1 MTASRKSTSR
11 SSPARDDDGWLVDP
25 KSGALIGP
33 DPAIER
39 EMTVAELERAKPR
52 GGRPRLPA
60 GQHRRQLTLRLAPD
74 TIAALRALGPGWN
87 AFAEEA
93 VLKALKRHKG

>member
-1 MTASRKSTSR
+1 M
-11 SSPARDDDGWLVDP
+11 RDRDGWLIDP
-25 KSGALIGP
+25 KTGALIGP
-33 DPAIER
+33 DPEIER
-39 EMTVAELERAKPR
+39 ELTDAELKRAKPR

-60 GQHRRQLTLRLAPD
+60 GQHRRQLTLRLSPD

-93 VLKALKRHKG
+93 VLKALKRRSSTAR